1 MGHFLPL
8 DPPNNPKNE
17 KKKWK
22 NEKKCMK
29 ILWFYTCLPQ
39 MVIIKEHDRQKFLSY
54 WTIFLPFYPPNN
66 PQNQN
71 FEKMK
76 AMPGDVILQKCT
88 KNHDHILYCSWDMAC
103 DGRIVIFYFGL
114 FFDFLPPLTVQ
125 KINIW
130 KKMNKTYRDIII
142 LHKCTKNHNHML
154 CCSWD
159 MTHDRCNCYFSSW
172 AIFCPYTL

>member
-1 MGHFLPL
+1 MHQDIIILHLSTTNGDNKGAWQTEVFVILDHF
-8 DPPNNPKNE
+8 
-17 KKKWK
+17 
-22 NEKKCMK
+22 
-29 ILWFYTCLPQ
+29 F
-39 MVIIKEHDRQKFLSY
+39 
-54 WTIFLPFYPPNN
+54 FLPFYPPNN

-76 AMPGDVILQKCT
+76 AMPGDVILQTCT

-130 KKMNKTYRDIII
+130 KKMNKTYRDMII

-159 MTHDRCNCYFSSW
+159 MTHDRCNCYFSYW

>member
-1 MGHFLPL
+1 MHQDIIILHFPTTNGDHKGAWQTEVFVILDHFFYLFTPL
-8 DPPNNPKNE
+8 TTH
-17 KKKWK
+17 
-22 NEKKCMK
+22 K
-29 ILWFYTCLPQ
+29 I
-39 MVIIKEHDRQKFLSY
+39 
-54 WTIFLPFYPPNN
+54 
-66 PQNQN
+66 
-71 FEKMK
+71 
-76 AMPGDVILQKCT
+76 DVILQKCT

-103 DGRIVIFYFGL
+103 DGRTVIFYFGL

-130 KKMNKTYRDIII
+130 KKMNKTYRDMII

-159 MTHDRCNCYFSSW
+159 MTHDRCNCYFSYW

>member
-1 MGHFLPL
+1 
-8 DPPNNPKNE
+8 
-17 KKKWK
+17 
-22 NEKKCMK
+22 MK

-71 FEKMK
+71 FEKME